1 MKKFLPIFT
10 IAMCFGFTSQKAMAA
25 ITSVADLCGTYSF
38 SATKVSETEEY
49 KDVFPT
55 TFEVTVEKNVNVP
68 NGVII
73 EGFAGSTNP
82 MYGVADIAAKTVKVE
97 SMPAYGADNAIVFSN
112 AAGVYPYSQTNGYA
126 NLTFSFD
133 DEKNLS
139 LGAYT
144 IVTVNHS
151 AASATL
157 IASFKDAVGVPQASA
172 PAEKINFA
180 GTYKVTAANVYDYV
194 NNASTTMTYDIVIAA
209 GTEEGS
215 YEISSIAGYEN
226 AMVTATAE
234 GNVLTINLGYNFLT
248 TGATYDLLGDAS
260 YSSDYSVAEGLT
272 ITYAEGAYTI
282 SDYSVWTAAW
292 SQEGTTYARKLY
304 IGGNTISE
312 GPEQEEGSEEDKP
325 AVPAVDF
332 AGTYSAKA
340 KNYYNYTT
348 NKSGEVPFNLVIKAG
363 TEKGTYEITSIAGYD
378 NTMVTATAEG
388 NVLTINLGYNFLT
401 TGATY
406 DLLGD
411 ASYSND
417 YSVAEGLT
425 ITCEDG
431 VYTMIDFSVWTA
443 TWTSEG
449 TTYARKEFFS
459 GIELTKG
466 TSAIEDIAA
475 DANAPVEYY
484 NLQGVK
490 VANPE
495 NGIFIKKQG
504 SKATKIVL

>member
-1 MKKFLPIFT
+1 MKKFLLYFT
-10 IAMCFGFTSQKAMAA
+10 VAMCFGFTSQKAMAA
-25 ITSVADLCGTYSF
+25 VESVADLCGKYSF
-38 SATKVSETEEY
+38 TATQVSVAEGYE
-49 KDVFPT
+49 FPT
-55 TFEVTVEKNVNVP
+55 SYDVTITENVNVTS
-68 NGVII
+68 GVII
-73 EGFAGSTNP
+73 EGFAGSAAQITAT
-82 MYGVADIAAKTVKVE
+82 VDLTAKTMTVE
-97 SMPAYGADNAIVFSN
+97 SMPAYGEDYAIVFSN
-112 AAGVYPYSQTNGYA
+112 ADGKYPYTQGEYVT
-126 NLTFSFD
+126 LTFSFD
-133 DEKNLS
+133 DDKKLS
-139 LGAYT
+139 LGAYS
-144 IVTVNHS
+144 IVIVDHKN
-151 AASATL
+151 ASATIL
-157 IASFKDAVGVPQASA
+157 GSYKDAVGVPQAST

-194 NNASTTMTYDIVIAA
+194 NNASTTMTYDIVVAA
-209 GTEEGS
+209 GAEEGS
-215 YEISSIAGYEN
+215 YEITSIAGYDN
-226 AMVTATAE
+226 TVVTAAAE

-292 SQEGTTYARKLY
+292 TSEGTTYTRKLY

-312 GPEQEEGSEEDKP
+312 GPEQEEGDDED
-325 AVPAVDF
+325 VPAVDF

-431 VYTMIDFSVWTA
+431 VYTMTDFSVWTA